1 MEKQNNN
8 KGVIALLIVIIVIL
22 ATLCVLFATGT
33 ISFNSNNINNNEI
46 NQDYNEN
53 NNNINDKNETINIK
67 ILSIDNVSIN
77 KDAPNEKM
85 FVTGKMNLSY
95 KSSDFIT
102 TSMSGYCV
110 GKNNEK
116 YTIHP
121 GSGWIKYNDT
131 ENSFSLANTI
141 TNSDVVYSDGTTKA
155 ALDINWDDVEI
166 KSCIIEKFN
175 ALTTDSK
182 SISIELNFKKE
193 F

>member
-1 MEKQNNN
+1 VEEQKSN
-8 KGVIALLIVIIVIL
+8 KGIIVLLILIIIIL
-22 ATLCVLFATGT
+22 TIICVLFATGT
-33 ISFNSNNINNNEI
+33 IDLKSNDIGTVETNQDVNGNNN
-46 NQDYNEN
+46 
-53 NNNINDKNETINIK
+53 KNETININ
-67 ILSIDNVSIN
+67 ILSIDNVSLD

-95 KSSDFIT
+95 QSSNFIT

-121 GSGWIKYNDT
+121 GSGWIKYNDI

-141 TNSDVVYSDGTTKA
+141 TNSDVVYLDGTTKA
-155 ALDINWDDVEI
+155 ARDINWENVEI
-166 KSCIIEKFN
+166 KSCVIEDFN

-193 F
+193 FK